1 MSKTKELSTRAY
13 VNRSRL
19 FTEAPAFQHLPK
31 LQRKRLYALG
41 VGLEEDPLDEEC
53 FRIVIEEDLKVV
65 PSQAVMMAHS
75 GFWEKEDDIG
85 IDWLKLVH
93 AGQEIIVHKPMPTS
107 GTVEATT

>member
-1 MSKTKELSTRAY
+1 MSIDPDYL
-13 VNRSRL
+13 L
-19 FTEAPAFQHLPK
+19 
-31 LQRKRLYALG
+31 KRQFSNICQSYSEKGCMLYALG
-41 VGLEEDPLDEEC
+41 VGLEEGPLDEEC
-53 FRIVIEEDLKVV
+53 FRFVIEEDLKVV